1 MYHGWKVVACAFLI
15 AVFGW
20 GFGFYG
26 IGVFLAELVE
36 RHAWA
41 TSSVASAVTVLYLA
55 GAVLIAFIGHA
66 FERFGPCQVV
76 LAGML
81 AMGSAAIAL
90 TWITQPWQLYVV
102 FLLMAVGWAP
112 MSGAAL
118 NVIIAPWFERRRG
131 LAISIAFN
139 GAAVG
144 GILLVPALVFLMGWI
159 GFKTAVLSLVIVMV
173 GVLTPLVLWLLAR
186 CPESLGLAPDGD
198 APAPRTSRKA
208 EGEGAPRRRDFMR
221 TWHFW
226 SVALPFALGLTAQ
239 ISVIIHQVSFLR
251 PALGTAGAA
260 WAVSLTSVCA
270 VLGRL
275 GVGLFVDRVNRR
287 AVIAGNFLLQATSIV
302 LMLSG
307 PRPALLYV
315 ACAMFGL
322 GVGNTTSLPSVIV
335 QAEFPRAAFGQ
346 VVSTITA
353 VNQFTYS
360 FGPGLLG
367 WLRDGFGSYDA
378 AFAGCLLLQ
387 LAAVAILLLGGSRS
401 RSRQGRSAVSADRFA
416 PPARAPLRSGC
427 DDPRSASRRRPWASS
442 GAAHD
447 S

>member
-1 MYHGWKVVACAFLI
+1 MISQGPRTDRWRDASARQDRAAGTRLYQGWKVVACAFLI

-36 RHAWA
+36 RHGWA
-41 TSSVASAVTVLYLA
+41 TSSVASAVTVLYLV
-55 GAVLIAFIGHA
+55 GAALIAFVGSA
-66 FERFGPCQVV
+66 FERFGPRRVV
-76 LAGML
+76 LLGL
-81 AMGSAAIAL
+81 SAMGAAAIGL
-90 TWITQPWQLYVV
+90 TWITHVWQLYLV
-102 FLLMAVGWAP
+102 FPLMAAGWAT

-118 NVIIAPWFERRRG
+118 NLIVAPWFERRRG
-131 LAISIAFN
+131 LAISLAFN

-144 GILLVPALVFLMGWI
+144 GVLLAPALVFLTGRI
-159 GFKTAVLSLVIVMV
+159 GFRAAVLALVTVMV
-173 GVLTPLVLWLLAR
+173 GVLTPLVLWLLER
-186 CPESLGLAPDGD
+186 GPEVLGLAPDGD
-198 APAPRTSRKA
+198 VPVPSATAKVGGGIAPP
-208 EGEGAPRRRDFMR
+208 PRDFMR

-239 ISVIIHQVSFLR
+239 ISIIIHQVSFLK
-251 PALGTAGAA
+251 PELGTAGAA

-275 GVGLFVDRVNRR
+275 VVGSFVDRVNRR
-287 AVIAGNFLLQATSIV
+287 AVIAGNFLLQATSVV

-307 PRPALLYV
+307 PGPMLLYV

-335 QAEFPRAAFGQ
+335 QAEFPKAAFGR
-346 VVSTITA
+346 VVSTIIA
-353 VNQFTYS
+353 INQFTYS

-367 WLRDGFGSYDA
+367 WLRDGFGSYHA
-378 AFAGCLLLQ
+378 SLTACLVLQ
-387 LAAVAILLLGGSRS
+387 LAAVALLLFGGSRH
-401 RSRQGRSAVSADRFA
+401 GAPVVS
-416 PPARAPLRSGC
+416 G
-427 DDPRSASRRRPWASS
+427 SS
-442 GAAHD
+442 L

>member
-1 MYHGWKVVACAFLI
+1 MYQGWKIVACAFLI

-36 RHAWA
+36 RHGWA

-55 GAVLIAFIGHA
+55 GAVLIAFVGNA
-66 FERFGPCQVV
+66 FERFGPRRVV
-76 LAGML
+76 LAGISS
-81 AMGSAAIAL
+81 MGAAAIGL
-90 TWITQPWQLYVV
+90 TWITHPWQLYVV
-102 FLLMAVGWAP
+102 FPLMAVGWAA

-118 NVIIAPWFERRRG
+118 NIIVAPWFERRRG

-144 GILLVPALVFLMGWI
+144 GVLVVPALVFLIGRI
-159 GFKTAVLSLVIVMV
+159 GFKAAVLSLVAVMV
-173 GVLTPLVLWLLAR
+173 GVLTPLVLWLLVR
-186 CPESLGLAPDGD
+186 GPEVLGLAPDGD
-198 APAPRTSRKA
+198 PAAPRATGKTVSGSA
-208 EGEGAPRRRDFMR
+208 RRTRDFMR

-239 ISVIIHQVSFLR
+239 ISIIIHQVSFLK
-251 PALGTAGAA
+251 PTLGTEGAA
-260 WAVSLTSVCA
+260 WAVSLTSICA

-275 GVGLFVDRVNRR
+275 AVGLFVDRVNRR

-302 LMLSG
+302 LMLSASG
-307 PRPALLYV
+307 PVLLYV

-335 QAEFPRAAFGQ
+335 QAEFPKAAFGQ
-346 VVSTITA
+346 VVSTIIA
-353 VNQFTYS
+353 INQFTYS

-378 AFAGCLLLQ
+378 AFAGCLMLQ
-387 LAAVAILLLGGSRS
+387 LAAVAILLFGATRRGE
-401 RSRQGRSAVSADRFA
+401 SAVSAA
-416 PPARAPLRSGC
+416 PA
-427 DDPRSASRRRPWASS
+427 
-442 GAAHD
+442 
-447 S
+447 

>member
-1 MYHGWKVVACAFLI
+1 MYHGWKVVVCAFLI

-36 RHAWA
+36 RHGWA
-41 TSSVASAVTVLYLA
+41 TSSVSSAVTVLYLA
-55 GAVLIAFIGHA
+55 GAVLIAFVGSA
-66 FERFGPCQVV
+66 FERFGPRRVV
-76 LAGML
+76 LVGMS
-81 AMGSAAIAL
+81 AMGAAAIAL
-90 TWITQPWQLYVV
+90 TWITEPWQLYVV
-102 FLLMAVGWAP
+102 FPLMAVGWAA

-118 NVIIAPWFERRRG
+118 NVIVAPWFERRRG
-131 LAISIAFN
+131 LAISLAFN
-139 GAAVG
+139 GAAAG
-144 GILLVPALVFLMGWI
+144 GIVLVPALVFLTGRI
-159 GFKTAVLSLVIVMV
+159 GFKAAVLSLVIVMV
-173 GVLTPLVLWLLAR
+173 GVLTPLVLWLLVR
-186 CPESLGLAPDGD
+186 GPEALGLGPDGE
-198 APAPRTSRKA
+198 APAPRASGRTR
-208 EGEGAPRRRDFMR
+208 GEGAPPGRDFMR

-251 PALGTAGAA
+251 PTLGAAGAA

-275 GVGLFVDRVNRR
+275 AVGTFVDRVNRR

-307 PRPALLYV
+307 PRPAFLYV

-346 VVSTITA
+346 VVSTIIA

-387 LAAVAILLLGGSRS
+387 LAAVAILFFGGSRS
-401 RSRQGRSAVSADRFA
+401 RRDRPAVSAGE
-416 PPARAPLRSGC
+416 LRV
-427 DDPRSASRRRPWASS
+427 S
-442 GAAHD
+442 GARER
-447 S
+447 SCT

>member
-1 MYHGWKVVACAFLI
+1 VCASGSRSREAIYHGWKVVGCAFLI

-36 RHAWA
+36 RRGWA
-41 TSSVASAVTVLYLA
+41 TSSVSSAVTLLYLV
-55 GAVLIAFIGHA
+55 GAALIAFIGSA
-66 FERFGPCQVV
+66 FERFGPRRVV
-76 LAGML
+76 LAGMS
-81 AMGSAAIAL
+81 AMGAAAIGL
-90 TWITQPWQLYVV
+90 TWITRPWQLYVV
-102 FLLMAVGWAP
+102 FPLMAVGWAA

-118 NVIIAPWFERRRG
+118 NVIVAPWFERRRG

-144 GILLVPALVFLMGWI
+144 GVLLVPALVFFIGRI
-159 GFKTAVLSLVIVMV
+159 GFRAAVLSLVTAMV
-173 GVLTPLVLWLLAR
+173 GVLTPLVLWLLVR
-186 CPESLGLAPDGD
+186 GPEVLGLGPDGD
-198 APAPRTSRKA
+198 APTPRTTGITAGGGIRQT
-208 EGEGAPRRRDFMR
+208 RDFMR

-239 ISVIIHQVSFLR
+239 ISIIIHQVSFLK
-251 PALGTAGAA
+251 PTLGTEGAA

-275 GVGLFVDRVNRR
+275 TVGLFVDRVNRR
-287 AVIAGNFLLQATSIV
+287 AAIAGNFLLQATSVV

-307 PRPALLYV
+307 PGPALLYV

-346 VVSTITA
+346 VVSTIIA
-353 VNQFTYS
+353 INQFTYS

-367 WLRDGFGSYDA
+367 WLRDRFGGYDV
-378 AFAGCLLLQ
+378 AFAGCLMLQ
-387 LAAVAILLLGGSRS
+387 LAAVAILLL
-401 RSRQGRSAVSADRFA
+401 SAT
-416 PPARAPLRSGC
+416 PGQ
-427 DDPRSASRRRPWASS
+427 RRR
-442 GAAHD
+442 
-447 S
+447 

>member
-36 RHAWA
+36 RRGWA
-41 TSSVASAVTVLYLA
+41 TSVVASAVTVLYLV
-55 GAVLIAFIGHA
+55 GAVLIAFIGNA
-66 FERFGPCQVV
+66 FARFGPRRVV
-76 LAGML
+76 LVGMS
-81 AMGSAAIAL
+81 AMGAAAIGL
-90 TWITQPWQLYVV
+90 TWVTQPWQLYIV
-102 FLLMAVGWAP
+102 FPLMAGGWAA

-118 NVIIAPWFERRRG
+118 NVIVAPWFERRRG

-144 GILLVPALVFLMGWI
+144 GVLLVPALVFLVGRI
-159 GFKTAVLSLVIVMV
+159 GFELAVLSLVTVMV
-173 GVLTPLVLWLLAR
+173 VVLTPLVLWLLVR
-186 CPESLGLAPDGD
+186 GPEALGLGPDGD
-198 APAPRTSRKA
+198 APAPRASETA
-208 EGEGAPRRRDFMR
+208 AGGGAPPTRDFMR

-239 ISVIIHQVSFLR
+239 ISIIIHQMSFLK
-251 PALGTAGAA
+251 PALETEGAA

-275 GVGLFVDRVNRR
+275 WVGLFVDRVNRR
-287 AVIAGNFLLQATSIV
+287 AVIAGNFLLQATSVV

-307 PRPALLYV
+307 PGPVLLYV
-315 ACAMFGL
+315 ACVMFGL

-335 QAEFPRAAFGQ
+335 QAEFPKAAFGR
-346 VVSTITA
+346 VVSTIIA
-353 VNQFTYS
+353 INQFTYS

-378 AFAGCLLLQ
+378 AFAGCLMLQ
-387 LAAVAILLLGGSRS
+387 LAAAAILLFGGARRGESALNYVADTSRDHTS
-401 RSRQGRSAVSADRFA
+401 
-416 PPARAPLRSGC
+416 
-427 DDPRSASRRRPWASS
+427 
-442 GAAHD
+442 
-447 S
+447 

>member
-1 MYHGWKVVACAFLI
+1 MLYKARPACASLPGMELRVCASGSRSREVVYHGWKVVGCAFLI

-36 RHAWA
+36 RHGWA
-41 TSSVASAVTVLYLA
+41 TSSVSSAVTILYLV
-55 GAVLIAFIGHA
+55 GAALIAVIGSA
-66 FERFGPCQVV
+66 FERFGPRRVV
-76 LAGML
+76 LAGMS
-81 AMGSAAIAL
+81 AMGAAAIGL
-90 TWITQPWQLYVV
+90 TWITRPWQLYVV
-102 FLLMAVGWAP
+102 FPLMAVGWAA

-118 NVIIAPWFERRRG
+118 NVIVAPWFERRRG

-144 GILLVPALVFLMGWI
+144 GVLLVPALVFLIGRI
-159 GFKTAVLSLVIVMV
+159 GFRAAVFFLVTVMV
-173 GVLTPLVLWLLAR
+173 GALTPLVLWLLMR
-186 CPESLGLAPDGD
+186 GPEVLGLGPDGD
-198 APAPRTSRKA
+198 TPTPRTPGTTA
-208 EGEGAPRRRDFMR
+208 GGGARQTRAFMR

-239 ISVIIHQVSFLR
+239 ISIIIHQMSFLK
-251 PALGTAGAA
+251 PALGAEGAA

-275 GVGLFVDRVNRR
+275 AVGLFVDRVNRR
-287 AVIAGNFLLQATSIV
+287 AVIAGNFLLQATSVV

-307 PRPALLYV
+307 PGPALLYV

-335 QAEFPRAAFGQ
+335 QAEFPKAAFGR
-346 VVSTITA
+346 VVSTIIA
-353 VNQFTYS
+353 INQFTYS

-367 WLRDGFGSYDA
+367 WLRDGFGSYRV
-378 AFAGCLLLQ
+378 AFAGCLMLQ
-387 LAAVAILLLGGSRS
+387 LAAVAILLL
-401 RSRQGRSAVSADRFA
+401 SATR
-416 PPARAPLRSGC
+416 GQE
-427 DDPRSASRRRPWASS
+427 RR
-442 GAAHD
+442 
-447 S
+447 